1 MTKAKKSKSKY
12 TFLTKG
18 PIDYIVVIVVI
29 LLVAMGLI
37 MVLSASS
44 ATALSESGD
53 SYKYF
58 RRQFQAMLVRS
69 SSSYY
74 IFFN

>member
-1 MTKAKKSKSKY
+1 MTKAKKSKNKF

-53 SYKYF
+53 SYRYF
-58 RRQFQAMLVRS
+58 RKQCYAMLVRS
-69 SSSYY
+69 FFSSC
-74 IFFN
+74 FFFD